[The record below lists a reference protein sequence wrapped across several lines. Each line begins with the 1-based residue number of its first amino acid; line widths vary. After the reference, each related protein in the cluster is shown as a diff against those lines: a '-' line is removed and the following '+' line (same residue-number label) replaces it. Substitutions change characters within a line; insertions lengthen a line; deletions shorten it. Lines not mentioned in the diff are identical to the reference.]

1 MEKIPSLLK
10 NQVFFFLLFR
20 FCRIFVI
27 LLHFL
32 ENLFPFPTFLE
43 NFLPIVTLQR
53 FVFLVLHFFFF
64 CYIFGYFPFA
74 TFLDNFLSF
83 PAFILRMLFLLLHF
97 WRMLFLLLHFWIKF
111 FLLLLS
117 LLFTSLHL
125 GNHYYLINISTLNH
139 KELNEN
145 VQKSI
150 YKRESSLQN
159 VADSYNTRPIL
170 EQLCWILQVLEI
182 FVESEYVS
190 IIIV

>member
-97 WRMLFLLLHFWIKF
+97 WIKF

-125 GNHYYLINISTLNH
+125 GNRYYLINISTLNH

-182 FVESEYVS
+182 FVECEYVS